1 MASIRVLQGTVT
13 RSFAT
18 VAIAI
23 YPSQEETMFNPRPQ
37 RARWQAAV
45 RRNVLG
51 LLVGLSACVRLAGA
65 AGAGGDAWQEEVLLH
80 DGRTIVV
87 DRSQTYGGGHEIG
100 QRPPERDMTISFAL
114 PGSGKRIT
122 WFSEYGDDLGRSNFR
137 LAALHVLNDT
147 PYVVALPNLCLSYNK
162 WGRPNPPYVIFKYQ
176 GNAWTRI
183 PMAELP
189 TEFKSTNLVVE
200 NFNNAAEFARLGRLS
215 AEKVKQLNGQL
226 MQPEY
231 REIMREPIAGS
242 GEWCEQTFPNG
253 KGRALGSGWFKLNKD
268 MAGCMR
274 VCQQY
279 DYGAAL
285 CPCNKY
291 FREE

>member
-1 MASIRVLQGTVT
+1 
-13 RSFAT
+13 
-18 VAIAI
+18 
-23 YPSQEETMFNPRPQ
+23 MFNPRPQ

-100 QRPPERDMTISFAL
+100 QRPPERDMTISFTL

-176 GNAWTRI
+176 GNAWSRI

-189 TEFKSTNLVVE
+189 VEFKSTNLVVE
-200 NFNNAAEFARLGRLS
+200 NFNNAAEFTRLGRLS

-226 MQPEY
+226 SEPGY
-231 REIMREPIAGS
+231 REILREPIAGS

-285 CPCNKY
+285 CPCNKF